1 VRLMTDAEFARFRLL
16 IERETGIHMSDAKR
30 ALLVS
35 RFGRQLRRLGLQTYT
50 QYYDVVTSGS
60 GEEKQTFID
69 AICTNETRF
78 FREPRQFEFLRNECI
93 PLWRQQAEE
102 GQRSRH
108 LRIWSTACST
118 GEEPYSLAM
127 VLTDLVPAAERWDV
141 RIVATDL
148 STRALEAART
158 GVWSISRSKDIPHEY
173 LHRFMLRG
181 VCGRNGTMTAGLEI
195 RTPITFGRLN
205 LASDYSDLGMRFDA
219 IFCRNVLIYFDGQGR
234 AEVVKR
240 LLHHLVPGGYLF
252 LGHAE
257 TLNGMDG
264 VPRSAVPN
272 VYVK

>member
-1 VRLMTDAEFARFRLL
+1 MRLMTDAEFARFRLL

-35 RFGRQLRRLGLQTYT
+35 RFGRQLRRLGLETYS
-50 QYYDVVTSGS
+50 QYYDIVTSGS
-60 GEEKQTFID
+60 VEEKQTFID
-69 AICTNETRF
+69 TICTNETRF

-93 PLWRQQAEE
+93 PRWRHEADAS
-102 GQRSRH
+102 QRSRH
-108 LRIWSTACST
+108 LRIWSAACST

-127 VLTDLVPAAERWDV
+127 VLTDLLPATEGWDV
-141 RIVATDL
+141 RIIATDL

-158 GVWSISRSKDIPHEY
+158 GMWPISRSKDIAHEY

-181 VCGRNGTMTAGLEI
+181 VKGRNGTMTAGPEI
-195 RTPITFGRLN
+195 RTPITFGQLN
-205 LASDYSDLGMRFDA
+205 LASEYSDLGMRFDA
-219 IFCRNVLIYFDGQGR
+219 IFCRNVLIYFDLQGR
-234 AEVVKR
+234 ADVVRR

-257 TLNGMDG
+257 TLNGMEG